1 MRASRWLSPMTAL
14 ASALLFGAALTGTAL
29 AGGRGVAI
37 RGTQLA
43 AGSCQD
49 GGYAMTGALVGCWWI
64 DTFVPKGAEDKSHY
78 RATGTEHFTG
88 CLGDVCGTFYTTFSF
103 TAKTDGPYL
112 TSPEIHGRCHH
123 PITGGTG
130 DFAGIG
136 GELSF
141 HDVLTD
147 PPTYP
152 YWGNV
157 RLATRSTTGSASRLV
172 ASASS
177 STGTATTC

>member
-1 MRASRWLSPMTAL
+1 MAAVVATLLFSAAL
-14 ASALLFGAALTGTAL
+14 AGTAL
-29 AGGRGVAI
+29 AGGRGVAV

-43 AGSCQD
+43 AGSCEN
-49 GGYAMTGALVGCWWI
+49 GGYAMIGDLDGCWWI

-88 CLGDVCGTFYTTFSF
+88 CIHEVCGTFFTTFSF

-112 TSPEIHGRCHH
+112 TSAEIHGRCHH
-123 PITGGTG
+123 PIVRGIDGFT
-130 DFAGIG
+130 GIG

-152 YWGNV
+152 YWGSV
-157 RLATRSTTGSASRLV
+157 RLASRSITLSASRVV
-172 ASASS
+172 ATTSSTTAASS
-177 STGTATTC
+177 C